1 MSMKNSPT
9 ADTRCRWVSP
19 RNRWCDRIVASGY
32 EPWLHGGRA
41 EARKISGPARATR
54 IHVPGYQPPVYY
66 NSRSYCK
73 SSRRSRRTWCRTRR
87 GWPWRRRTRRRRRW
101 RRRRWQRPLLHL
113 VRHSA
118 CLHNLFVP
126 VPLPLFRLFVLDL
139 FIRGGVIQICRISR
153 TIYSG
158 IRKYNL

>member
-73 SSRRSRRTWCRTRR
+73 SSRRSRRTWWRTRR
-87 GWPWRRRTRRRRRW
+87 GWPWRRRTRRRR
-101 RRRRWQRPLLHL
+101 QRPLLHL
-113 VRHSA
+113 VRHALWEIWAAGASRWWLL
-118 CLHNLFVP
+118 CSGTFSCGCP
-126 VPLPLFRLFVLDL
+126 S
-139 FIRGGVIQICRISR
+139 GGYWGPCSQYG
-153 TIYSG
+153 T
-158 IRKYNL
+158 L